1 MFSPSDCP
9 TDVLCYRY
17 PTCLKHL
24 SLLKQPM
31 FRLYLKDVGTV
42 DELHNQEIW
51 HWATWY
57 ASHPRFSH
65 VFALNADKPFAGARA
80 KIPG

>member
-1 MFSPSDCP
+1 MPP
-9 TDVLCYRY
+9 RY

-24 SLLKQPM
+24 TLLKQPM

-42 DELHNQEIW
+42 DDLHNQEIW

-57 ASHPRFSH
+57 AHTSYAILQQIH
-65 VFALNADKPFAGARA
+65 
-80 KIPG
+80 